1 MQNFRE
7 FFFIERSDDTVVQ
20 KIENIRCEKLW
31 RFAQDMRPGSEIKA
45 EVLPDIEPIDESR
58 QFLLRDGDGVVGGD
72 DQRRF
77 DAVAAQRVQ
86 IMRYV
91 RLEVTVRR
99 VSDKKSN
106 FAGSRRLFPAC
117 ESGITDGL
125 WRRWIVIQPFWMPV
139 LSQARQEMLQRVESG
154 SGDIRV
160 GSANTRVYENVLKGR
175 HRALRQFEDNARP
188 D

>member
-45 EVLPDIEPIDESR
+45 EVLPDIEPIDEIR
-58 QFLLRDGDGVVGGD
+58 QFLPRDGDGVVGGD

-86 IMRYV
+86 IMWYV

-99 VSDKKSN
+99 VSDEKSN

-117 ESGITDGL
+117 ELGITDGL
-125 WRRWIVIQPFWMPV
+125 WRRDRDPAFRMPV
-139 LSQARQEMLQRVESG
+139 LSQAIQEMLQRVESG

-160 GSANTRVYENVLKGR
+160 SSQIPACMKTC
-175 HRALRQFEDNARP
+175 
-188 D
+188 